1 MRVRSRKLDEEKKR
15 NLIEAAIEEIAANG
29 IEGASYNRIIER
41 SGLSKGAVYYYYENK
56 ESLYSVV
63 LEEVER
69 RFLMAVGK
77 LKLPDDADVFWDV
90 CGAYYER
97 ALGFAVSNMQLIEV
111 ARILVEPLR
120 MDGVEAF
127 EPLRR
132 ADRWTRTAIRKGQEI
147 GALRSD
153 LPAEFLSGILHAVGV
168 AMDSWF
174 FDMYR
179 SDPKTVDTKDFVR
192 FAINMYRRILSP

>member
-1 MRVRSRKLDEEKKR
+1 MRARSRKLDEEKKR

-29 IEGASYNRIIER
+29 IGGASYNRIIER

-69 RFLMAVGK
+69 RFLLAVGK
-77 LKLPDDADVFWDV
+77 LKLPDDGGDFWDV

-97 ALGFAVSNMQLIEV
+97 ALKFAVSNMQLIEV

-132 ADRWTRTAIRKGQEI
+132 AGRWTRMAIRKGQEI

-192 FAINMYRRILSP
+192 FAIDMYRRILSP